1 MRYIYRGL
9 FILGMLV
16 YFVGLSSCA
25 RDAQRHYQ
33 VGKWYYDKGLI
44 NEAILE
50 YKEAVRLNPRLY
62 PAHHGLA
69 LAYTKKGWYEY
80 ALKEAETSFDLHPT
94 DEGYRLIQLI
104 KEKQRM
110 EPFLQQSGPDT
121 LKP

>member
-1 MRYIYRGL
+1 MRKIYQWL
-9 FILGMLV
+9 FCVGMLV
-16 YFVGLSSCA
+16 YCMGFSGCA

-33 VGKWYYDKGLI
+33 LGKWYYDKGLI

-104 KEKQRM
+104 KDKQRL
-110 EPFLQQSGPDT
+110 EPIVEPNAAEAY
-121 LKP
+121 KP